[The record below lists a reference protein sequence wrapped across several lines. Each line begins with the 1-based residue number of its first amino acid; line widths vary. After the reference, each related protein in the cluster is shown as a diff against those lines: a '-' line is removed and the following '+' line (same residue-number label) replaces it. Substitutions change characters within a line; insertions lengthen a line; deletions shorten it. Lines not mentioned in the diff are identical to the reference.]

1 MNLKIL
7 NKSTEERRDLILNGS
22 ITKTILLLSIPA
34 LMFGVVQSLMP
45 VIDGLF
51 INNVIGTTTAG
62 AISYSSP
69 IINMIT
75 ALAQGLSVAASAI
88 IGQSNGRGNFQNSKK
103 ISTQIIVFAFLLGCV
118 LAPILA
124 ILAYPVSKGV
134 STEMSKTVFTYLS
147 LSSLVLPFS
156 FLESIYNSIK
166 NANGKPEATF
176 IRMIIMLILKVIF
189 NSIFILVF
197 NLGIVGAV
205 LASLASNIII
215 SIWMFYE
222 LFVFEGDDKL
232 SLKDF
237 SFKINIIKSLLRIGI
252 PSMISSLMVNLGFFL
267 INREVVKFGDTV
279 LSAQAIASNV
289 SSLCFN
295 IPAAFS
301 LAITTMVSMNIGSG
315 NENKAKKSCL
325 VGCIV
330 SSIASVIIIIIMI
343 PLAPYLT
350 VLFTRDPEVLAI
362 TNSSL
367 NIYIFSILGFGICMI
382 QQGAFIG
389 LGRTRIPLITNL
401 LRFWL
406 LRYLFILLTEKYLGY
421 YSVFYGN
428 LFSNYLTAIISTV
441 IIFKIQWKSGIKS
454 S

>member
-1 MNLKIL
+1 MNLKLIS
-7 NKSTEERRDLILNGS
+7 KTTEERRDLILNGS

-34 LMFGVVQSLMP
+34 LMFGLVQSLTP

-62 AISYSSP
+62 AISYSAP

-88 IGQSNGRGNFQNSKK
+88 IGQSNGRGNFKKSKK
-103 ISTQIIVFAFLLGCV
+103 ISTQIIVFAFILGCA

-124 ILAYPVSKGV
+124 IIAFPVSKGV
-134 STEMSKTVFTYLS
+134 DPEMSNTVFTYLA
-147 LSSLVLPFS
+147 LTSLVLPFS

-189 NSIFILVF
+189 NSIFILIF
-197 NLGIVGAV
+197 KLGIVGAV

-222 LFVFEGDDKL
+222 LFVFKGDDKL

-237 SFKINIIKSLLRIGI
+237 SFKIDIIKTLLRTGI
-252 PSMISSLMVNLGFFL
+252 PSMLSSLMVNLGFFL
-267 INREVVKFGDTV
+267 INLEVVKFGPTV

-289 SSLCFN
+289 SNLCFN

-301 LAITTMVSMNIGSG
+301 IAITTMVSMNIGNG
-315 NENKAKKSCL
+315 NIAKAKKSCFM
-325 VGCIV
+325 GCVV
-330 SSIASVIIIIIMI
+330 STVASIIIITIMI
-343 PLAPYLT
+343 PLAPHLT
-350 VLFTRDPEVLAI
+350 ILFTRDPEVLAI

-401 LRFWL
+401 FRFWL
-406 LRYLFILLTEKYLGY
+406 LRYIFILITEKYLGY

-428 LFSNYLTAIISTV
+428 LFSNYATAIIST
-441 IIFKIQWKSGIKS
+441 IIILNIKWKSGIKQS
-454 S
+454 